1 MFDADDLLDDTPR
14 RKFEQT
20 LAKRCREG
28 DSFALM
34 LVELERF
41 SEVSKSSGRQAG
53 DLLLYEIASRLRDK
67 LGERDMAMRSGS
79 NEFVVLAL
87 GVEQVGDAERLAEQL
102 VERLEHPFPTERK
115 HRDHAVPTTR
125 RRVAFA
131 TPTRQR
137 GSLRRESP
145 RQRPHQHHVRC
156 PEMKRLRIVRG
167 RRIKPS
173 KKRDSPLFRRLSR

>member
-67 LGERDMAMRSGS
+67 LGERDMVMRRGS
-79 NEFVVLAL
+79 NEFAVLAL
-87 GVEQVGDAERLAEQL
+87 GVQQIGDAERLAEQL
-102 VERLEHPFPTERK
+102 VERLEHPIFVAGTRFRLSASIGITLFPQHGDEWRLLLQ
-115 HRDHAVPTTR
+115 HANEALYDAKAP
-125 RRVAFA
+125 
-131 TPTRQR
+131 
-137 GSLRRESP
+137 G
-145 RQRPHQHHVRC
+145 
-156 PEMKRLRIVRG
+156 RG
-167 RRIKPS
+167 RISITFAAPK
-173 KKRDSPLFRRLSR
+173 